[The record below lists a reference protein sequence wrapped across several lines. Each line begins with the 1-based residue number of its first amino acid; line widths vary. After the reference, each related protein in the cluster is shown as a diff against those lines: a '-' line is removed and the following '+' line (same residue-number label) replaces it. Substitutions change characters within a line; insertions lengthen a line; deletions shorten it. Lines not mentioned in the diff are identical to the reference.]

1 MASNFAKYGQQKKR
15 QAIRQLNQKSKR
27 PANSQR
33 NPFTWT
39 RDSKDESTDKMPV
52 HAMKVNE
59 SEALP
64 APNLFSSKNPFVT
77 ETQPDPED
85 RNVFTKDMPVFPPIS
100 SQPVQ
105 AGKLA
110 AMSQDLHVSVHGKRN
125 PKTKTQNKQQLL
137 IELADFK
144 LSESMNPNKFQR
156 KRGTCMHMCS
166 VHEYTKRLD
175 QEIYSTYETENGKFL
190 PHFAVK
196 EYQRASAD
204 QEESQ
209 PEDLRPSIILLKT
222 VQYLFIE
229 LLQKHDQ
236 KLDEMYDFMW
246 NRTRAIRKDITQ
258 QRLCDVKTVTVLET
272 IARFH
277 IFSAYHLTGSS
288 TANFEHKYNNENL
301 EKTLTS
307 LRHLY
312 DDLSSGTE
320 ICKNEAEFRMYHILL
335 NLNSGIV
342 LRDVSNLHVSIL
354 NSPHVRYALAC
365 YNAYNSKNFVRF
377 FKLFKNGPSLL
388 ASCIMYRY
396 LNNIRQKALSA
407 IINSHT
413 TPSRIPGSG
422 ASVDYSIEKL
432 RTLLGC
438 ESDEETISF
447 VKSMGVEISETES
460 HAVLRNRQY
469 EVNNNQITHRLS
481 SIDSKICMP
490 IGKHIFTEDLL
501 PDSVLGGPIP
511 QSPTLPQSS
520 GPGSSVSLVS
530 DSILEH
536 VANQF
541 VNHCALKEVTE
552 MISECIR
559 ESQHLERAK
568 IHTIKELIDEACQIA
583 LREEF
588 NLLKSDIKKQVV
600 VHTKEMYKDWYPSPL
615 LDIVLSDIIKES
627 LVEEA
632 GLNFVQESQCDLLTS
647 AVKHHLRSILEADS
661 AYLNRFEI
669 KINDACNVTYY
680 EMLNSVMEKELTLI
694 VSQIK
699 NELIAEKK
707 KDLNSRLENSLV
719 QKRYYFKIWQ
729 KRYMKI
735 YNKRHT
741 LDNIPPRLGSCS
753 SSDVLQSL
761 LGGKLQPT
769 TDKSHLR
776 LSSIAHID
784 LTSPTKSFQ
793 KKIDVQKK
801 LKLRMDL
808 LEEAISLKG
817 IPLKCLSCGRRQVYI
832 TIALEDFTSALSRLV
847 FDSFGISL
855 LDEEIQNQ
863 GNIMK
868 LVCMGES
875 KLKLQLVHLNRV
887 SKKSFEDSCKS
898 CDVVLIQSNDL
909 QHSSNASKLKIL
921 APKLLICLQKPSF
934 WNSEHIP
941 EPTSLTN
948 IRCCN
953 LYKALNSAIDSAL
966 KVEKSV
972 QPFKLVDIRDFIQ
985 SLLCVKLTDILLA
998 KQVVL
1003 KDSNLYSVNPNMI
1016 ISFYNSIIRHLSKS
1030 VMDSRLRNVDWPNQF
1045 DQRKDIHLNWNDEDK
1060 MITLSKELRFL
1071 ELPIFEGD
1079 PDSASDCMH
1088 YCSTIQT
1095 FASQFLFSTVSSIL
1109 EHSGVQ
1115 WCLILNQII
1124 HHCIENAIFS
1134 HVYTVL
1140 LESQIS
1146 EIHSLNGEKMVESA
1160 LIYNEL
1166 EGELSEYQSQ
1176 PFTLNESDISEI
1188 WEGLAFY
1195 ESKVA
1200 EQLTPNVKTVSS
1212 DLLQRESSK
1221 LDSLTE
1227 DLEKLSS
1234 SISETELRLQNIVND
1249 GALPSYLVKSLLGSK

>member
-39 RDSKDESTDKMPV
+39 RDSKDESPDNLPDHALKNDLSHAEPV
-52 HAMKVNE
+52 
-59 SEALP
+59 P
-64 APNLFSSKNPFVT
+64 APNLLASKNPFIT
-77 ETQPDPED
+77 EIKPGSED
-85 RNVFTKDMPVFPPIS
+85 NNDFSTDVPVFPPIS

-105 AGKLA
+105 KQA
-110 AMSQDLHVSVHGKRN
+110 ALSIDLHAAPHGKRN
-125 PKTKTQNKQQLL
+125 PKTKTQNRQQLL
-137 IELADFK
+137 TELADFK
-144 LSESMNPNKFQR
+144 LSESMNPIKFQR
-156 KRGTCMHMCS
+156 KCGTCMHMCS
-166 VHEYTKRLD
+166 VHEFNKRLE

-190 PHFAVK
+190 HHLAVK

-229 LLQKHDQ
+229 LLQKYDQ
-236 KLDEMYDFMW
+236 KLDELYDFMW

-277 IFSAYHLTGSS
+277 ILSAYYLTGSA

-312 DDLSSGTE
+312 DDLSSGNE
-320 ICKNEAEFRMYHILL
+320 ICQNEAEFRMYHILL
-335 NLNSGIV
+335 NLNSGVV
-342 LRDVSNLHVSIL
+342 LRDVSYLPVSIL
-354 NSPHVRYALAC
+354 NSPQVRYALAC

-388 ASCIMYRY
+388 GSCIMYRFLY
-396 LNNIRQKALSA
+396 NIRQKALSA

-422 ASVDYSIEKL
+422 ASVDYPMEKL
-432 RTLLGC
+432 TSLLGC
-438 ESDEETISF
+438 ESAEETLTF
-447 VKSMGVEISETES
+447 VNSMGVEISDTGS

-469 EVNNNQITHRLS
+469 EVNKNQITHRLS
-481 SIDSKICMP
+481 SIDSKIYLP
-490 IGKHIFTEDLL
+490 IGKHIFTEELL
-501 PDSVLGGPIP
+501 PNSVLGGPIP
-511 QSPTLPQSS
+511 QSPSLPGHSAS
-520 GPGSSVSLVS
+520 IVS

-536 VANQF
+536 VAHQF
-541 VNHCALKEVTE
+541 VNHYTLNDVTQI
-552 MISECIR
+552 ISECIR
-559 ESQHLERAK
+559 ESQHLERSK
-568 IHTIKELIDEACQIA
+568 IHIIKELIDQACHDA
-583 LREEF
+583 LKKEF
-588 NLLKSDIKKQVV
+588 DLLKSDIKKQVV

-615 LDIVLSDIIKES
+615 LDIVLSDIVKES

-632 GLNFVQESQCDLLTS
+632 GLNFVQESHCDLLTI
-647 AVKHHLRSILEADS
+647 AVKHHLHSILEADS
-661 AYLNRFEI
+661 AYLNRFEV
-669 KINDACNVTYY
+669 KINAVCNATYD
-680 EMLNSVMEKELTLI
+680 EMLKTVMEKELTTI

-699 NELIAEKK
+699 NELLAEKK
-707 KDLNSRLENSLV
+707 RDLNLKLEHSLV

-729 KRYMKI
+729 RKYVKI

-753 SSDVLQSL
+753 SSDVLHSL
-761 LGGKLQPT
+761 LGGQLQST

-793 KKIDVQKK
+793 KKIDVKKK

-808 LEEAISLKG
+808 LEEANSLKG
-817 IPLKCLSCGRRQVYI
+817 IPLKCLSSGKKHAYI
-832 TIALEDFTSALSRLV
+832 TIAVENFTSTLSRLL
-847 FDSFGISL
+847 FDSFGISF
-855 LDEEIQNQ
+855 LDGEIQDQNYVK
-863 GNIMK
+863 K
-868 LVCMGES
+868 LVCIGQN
-875 KLKLQLVHLNRV
+875 KLKIQLVNLTRV
-887 SKKSFEDSCKS
+887 SKKTFEDSCK
-898 CDVVLIQSNDL
+898 CCHAVVIQSNNT
-909 QHSSNASKLKIL
+909 QYSTTASQIKTTAPKIL
-921 APKLLICLQKPSF
+921 IGLQKPHF
-934 WNSEHIP
+934 WTDEHIH
-941 EPTSLTN
+941 EPSSLTN

-953 LYKALNSAIDSAL
+953 IYKALDSAIETAL
-966 KVEKSV
+966 KMEKIV
-972 QPFKLVDIRDFIQ
+972 PPFKLVDIRDFIQ
-985 SLLCVKLTDILLA
+985 SVLCVKLTDILLA

-1003 KDSNLYSVNPNMI
+1003 KDSNLYSVNPNKI
-1016 ISFYNSIIRHLSKS
+1016 ISFYNSIIRHLSKV

-1045 DQRKDIHLNWNDEDK
+1045 DQRMDLHLNWNDEDK
-1060 MITLSKELRFL
+1060 MVALSKELQSL
-1071 ELPIFEGD
+1071 ELPSFEGD
-1079 PDSASDCMH
+1079 PDSACDCFQ
-1088 YCSTIQT
+1088 YCGTIG
-1095 FASQFLFSTVSSIL
+1095 SQFLISTVSSIL
-1109 EHSGVQ
+1109 DHSGVQ

-1134 HVYTVL
+1134 HSYTVL

-1160 LIYNEL
+1160 LIFNEL
-1166 EGELSEYQSQ
+1166 ESELSEYQSQ
-1176 PFTLNESDISEI
+1176 PFILNKSDISEI
-1188 WEGLAFY
+1188 WESLAFY
-1195 ESKVA
+1195 ESKVSG
-1200 EQLTPNVKTVSS
+1200 QLNTDVKKVSP
-1212 DLLQRESSK
+1212 DHLQRESSK

-1234 SISETELRLQNIVND
+1234 SITETELRIQNIVND
-1249 GALPSYLVKSLLGSK
+1249 GALPSYLVKSLFGSK